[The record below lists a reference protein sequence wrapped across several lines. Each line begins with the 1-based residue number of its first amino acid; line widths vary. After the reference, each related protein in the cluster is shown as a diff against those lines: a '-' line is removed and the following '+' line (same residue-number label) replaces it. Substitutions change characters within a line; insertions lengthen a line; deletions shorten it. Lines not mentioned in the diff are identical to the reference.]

1 MKSYFFSQKRED
13 FPALHAA
20 GKEAMEVLSPCRNP
34 PALTRGDLAPPGP
47 AVVVCELGVCRG
59 DTHTC
64 WASAPS
70 VRIAVCLDTEGSKGK
85 QKDAIIYKTE
95 AAGDEALLKK
105 TFESGW
111 IAYSSRE

>member
-1 MKSYFFSQKRED
+1 M
-13 FPALHAA
+13 L
-20 GKEAMEVLSPCRNP
+20 

-64 WASAPS
+64 RASAPS

-105 TFESGW
+105 N
-111 IAYSSRE
+111 I